1 MGPSAFATLVALRHR
16 RDRCLGL
23 KEKTEFRGRISDQK
37 RAEELLQRMCITL
50 KKWNGPLLV
59 QRFMAEATAHFAKAL
74 GQNDYCDQR
83 ADKSGGRNGRRRQ
96 VYRSISFVI
105 GGFREVALG
114 DC

>member
-1 MGPSAFATLVALRHR
+1 MGPAAFATLVALRH
-16 RDRCLGL
+16 RCLGL

-59 QRFMAEATAHFAKAL
+59 QRFMAEATSHLAKAL

-83 ADKSGGRNGRRRQ
+83 ADKSGGRNGRKRQ

-105 GGFREVALG
+105 GGFREVALR